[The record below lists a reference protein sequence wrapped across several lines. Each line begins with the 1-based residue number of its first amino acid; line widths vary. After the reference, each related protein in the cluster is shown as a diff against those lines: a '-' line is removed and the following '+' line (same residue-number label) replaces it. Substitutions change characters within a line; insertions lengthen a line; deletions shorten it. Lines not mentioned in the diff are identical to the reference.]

1 MAENTQ
7 AAPAPKKSKLKL
19 IILVVVVVALA
30 IGLSVAGTL
39 WFLQGA
45 EEGGSTADQPE
56 TEVFQASQYYV
67 MAKPLVAAL
76 QTDGRQRYAQVHLAF
91 SARDTESLTALEK
104 HLPLVRSQLLA
115 VLGAQK
121 FEELQTPEGRDRLI
135 SELLTAV
142 NQVLEAEAEQPIEQI
157 LFRNFV
163 LQ

>member
-7 AAPAPKKSKLKL
+7 VAPAPKKSKLKL
-19 IILVVVVVALA
+19 IILVVAVVALA

-39 WFLQGA
+39 WFLQGEA
-45 EEGGSTADQPE
+45 GSATDQPE

-91 SARDTESLTALEK
+91 SARDVEALTALEK

-135 SELLTAV
+135 SEMLTSV
-142 NQVLEAEAEQPIEQI
+142 NQVLEAEGEQPIEQI